1 MISHFRQSYNPKKES
16 SHKEYLKSLCSN
28 VSHLK
33 VSNCKVIKS
42 KGFTLIEFIV
52 AMVILGILAVG
63 ISSFVQFGSRMYAD
77 VSARDQILSSA
88 RFAIERLN
96 RELRGALPNSARIT
110 TNECLEFMP
119 IISSTVYVDIPVS
132 PDDASDEI
140 TIVPTTASKDI
151 VDTINESGYSDD
163 PFNAMVYPTSPDD
176 VYLESNNKFYPIVS
190 ATYSTNEATI
200 PHSLFLNNAELF
212 AEDST
217 TSRVYF
223 VDESVMYCIEANDDD
238 YRLIRY
244 DVASHTAAGTPV
256 TDVDDGVVMA
266 DFLTEES
273 VFSTESANLQ
283 RNSIVSIRLN
293 FKRQYEEIVFENEVQ
308 VPNVP

>member
-1 MISHFRQSYNPKKES
+1 MLFRVRRTYNIEDKSNNCDLKKS
-16 SHKEYLKSLCSN
+16 VYSN

-42 KGFTLIEFIV
+42 KGFTLIEFVV

-176 VYLESNNKFYPIVS
+176 VYLESNNKFYPIDS
-190 ATYSTNEATI
+190 AIYSADEDNI
-200 PHSLFLNNAELF
+200 PHSLFLEADVLF
-212 AEDST
+212 AEEST

-223 VDESVMYCIEANDDD
+223 INDSVMYCIEGSDDNNS
-238 YRLIRY
+238 LIRY
-244 DVASHTAAGTPV
+244 DVTSHTITGDP
-256 TDVDDGVVMA
+256 DDLSNRAVMA
-266 DFLTEES
+266 EYLKDDS
-273 VFSTESANLQ
+273 AFSTIGANLQ
-283 RNSIVSIRLN
+283 RNSIVSIRLY
-293 FKRQYEEIVFENEVQ
+293 FTRQYEEILFENEVQ

>member
-1 MISHFRQSYNPKKES
+1 MFFRFRQSYNPKKES
-16 SHKEYLKSLCSN
+16 PHREYSKSVSFN

-33 VSNCKVIKS
+33 VTNSKVIKS
-42 KGFTLIEFIV
+42 KGFTLIELIV
-52 AMVILGILAVG
+52 SMVLLGILAVG
-63 ISSFVQFGSRMYAD
+63 ISSFLQFGSQMYAD
-77 VSARDQILSSA
+77 ISARDQILSSA

-96 RELRGALPNSARIT
+96 RELRASLPNSARIT

-119 IISSTVYVDIPVS
+119 VISSTIYVDIPVS
-132 PDDASDEI
+132 PDAASDEI
-140 TIVPTTASKDI
+140 TIVPTVASTDI
-151 VDTINESGYSDD
+151 VDMINESDYFED
-163 PFNAMVYPTSPDD
+163 PFNAIVYPIDFED
-176 VYLESNNKFYPIVS
+176 VYVESNNKFYPIES
-190 ATYSTNEATI
+190 ATYSSNEDEE
-200 PHSLFLNNAELF
+200 PHSLFLDNAELF
-212 AEDST
+212 DEEST

-244 DVASHTAAGTPV
+244 DVASHTAAGTPI

-273 VFSTESANLQ
+273 VFSTTGASLQ
-283 RNSIVSIRLN
+283 RNGIVSIRLH
-293 FKRQYEEIVFENEVQ
+293 FKRLYEEIVFENEIQ